1 MKILIITALILFATL
16 YSFAQ
21 NSLSNSKWKAQ
32 TMISQ
37 SQTADI
43 TLDFRVDTFFIFG
56 RPERKPEEMKFS
68 QHRDSLYVYKISG
81 SSPCPDKSEAWYK
94 IEWLANGENFI
105 LQTISDNCIGR
116 SKVFTHIRIM
126 ERLRE

>member
-1 MKILIITALILFATL
+1 MV
-16 YSFAQ
+16 
-21 NSLSNSKWKAQ
+21 
-32 TMISQ
+32 SQ

-56 RPERKPEEMKFS
+56 RPERKPEMMKFS
-68 QHRDSLYVYKISG
+68 QHRDSLYFLKISG

-94 IEWLANGENFI
+94 IEWLEKGEKFI
-105 LQTISDNCIGR
+105 LHNISDSCVAR
-116 SKVFTHIRIM
+116 SKGFTQIRIT

>member
-1 MKILIITALILFATL
+1 MKILVMAIVLQFVTL
-16 YSFAQ
+16 NSFAQ

-37 SQTADI
+37 SQAADI
-43 TLDFRVDTFFIFG
+43 TLDFRVDSFFIFG
-56 RPERKPEEMKFS
+56 RPERKPEAMKFS
-68 QHRDSLYVYKISG
+68 QHRDSLYLFKISG

-94 IEWLANGENFI
+94 IEWLENGEKFI
-105 LQTISDNCIGR
+105 LHTISDSCIGR
-116 SKVFTHIRIM
+116 SKVFTHIRIT